1 MAAEPSYPGSQ
12 SGIIHCCPAQDSWR
26 LQQQK
31 LGQHTGPFHHW
42 QIRTRLNYHCSQFA
56 GTRSPSPANSDVNIF
71 RPAVNQSVAAA
82 PLHLQ
87 GGSGQ
92 ANLQRPRHTLTTSQV
107 PDCQHQSSLHLQE
120 QTNLFRPAVS
130 LDCLAPAAVAAVKVN
145 PHCDPATQVRFR
157 LHELGSNPRCL
168 QS

>member
-87 GGSGQ
+87 GWERPGQ
-92 ANLQRPRHTLTTSQV
+92 LTETTPH
-107 PDCQHQSSLHLQE
+107 PDHQSGPRL
-120 QTNLFRPAVS
+120 PAS
-130 LDCLAPAAVAAVKVN
+130 ELPALTGTDQFVQASSQSRLSGTSSGGSSESES
-145 PHCDPATQVRFR
+145 TQ
-157 LHELGSNPRCL
+157 
-168 QS
+168 